1 MKLCNRLF
9 SLLLAESYVGR
20 GYIEK
25 NMIRH
30 GRGRYGRGR
39 KAYTHYFV
47 VVKEG
52 LPKPKDQRRTSEEK
66 TEFER
71 YVEHQPKIMDSHAW
85 W

>member
-1 MKLCNRLF
+1 VFVELF

-20 GYIEK
+20 GFIEK
-25 NMIRH
+25 SAIRH

-52 LPKPKDQRRTSEEK
+52 LPKPKDERRSQEEK